1 MGSVRRSN
9 YLYLGSSL
17 RCNRNHEKSEKNKK
31 EKVRG
36 DSGMY
41 GFIPLVDM
49 ETGEECEFE
58 VLEILH
64 HEDHVYYVLLN
75 TEIPTDE
82 VVILEVVVDEDDEDE
97 E

>member
-1 MGSVRRSN
+1 
-9 YLYLGSSL
+9 
-17 RCNRNHEKSEKNKK
+17 
-31 EKVRG
+31 
-36 DSGMY
+36 MY
-41 GFIPLVDM
+41 GFIPLVDV

-75 TEIPTDE
+75 TEIPTDD

-97 E
+97 EENFLPVEDEALLETLFNMYQENQKK